1 MTTQLQYQQGVG
13 KVVGARNDA
22 VTAVMVVSWALL
34 SLAAALRWLG
44 PGRDYFEYLYYYN
57 TIPYQFALSDTRF
70 EPGFHVVAWFFR
82 NVLNVEY
89 SILAFA
95 LVAVSLGIKFYL
107 IKRYLNHPILAMVTY
122 VALFYPTHEYAQIR
136 TALALALGYGAV
148 HLLFERKYLAGL
160 AGFVIG
166 VTFHYSVIMLALVYF
181 GAQYVRG
188 RAAVILLVAGLVIVT
203 VFSEQIVGTVTNIF
217 SAYNPLLKYYV
228 SNSYFNDEVRI
239 TSLNNLLP
247 AAALGLAVLLGWFGY
262 GRYHATFLTM
272 SIASLVAIVLL
283 SGSPVVAQR
292 LKELLF
298 VAVIFLIYRSPIIL
312 RNLPPIIFIWVN
324 AALLLYLAFRE
335 GLLAI

>member
-1 MTTQLQYQQGVG
+1 MTSEIQYEQGVG
-13 KVVGARNDA
+13 KVTRVRDDA
-22 VTAVMVVSWALL
+22 VTAVMVLTWALL
-34 SLAAALRWLG
+34 SLAAAFRWLG

-57 TIPYQFALSDTRF
+57 NIPYQFALSDTRF

-82 NVLNVEY
+82 NLLNVEY
-89 SILAFA
+89 SVFA
-95 LVAVSLGIKFYL
+95 LTIVAFSLGIKFYL
-107 IKRYLNHPILAMVTY
+107 MRRYLVHPILAMFTY
-122 VALFYPTHEYAQIR
+122 IALFYPTHEYAQIR
-136 TALALALGYGAV
+136 TAFALALGYGAI
-148 HLLFERKYLAGL
+148 HLMFERRYLAGVV
-160 AGFVIG
+160 GFVVG
-166 VTFHYSVIMLALVYF
+166 FTFHYSVLMLSIVYF

-188 RAAVILLVAGLVIVT
+188 RLAIIFLVAGLVFVS
-203 VFSEQIVGTVTNIF
+203 VFSDQFISAATDIF

-228 SNSYFNDEVRI
+228 SNSYFNEEVRI
-239 TSLNNLLP
+239 TSLNNILP
-247 AAALGLAVLLGWFGY
+247 AAALFLAVFLGWFGY

-298 VAVIFLIYRSPIIL
+298 VAVIFLVYRSPIVL
-312 RNLPPIIFIWVN
+312 RNLPPIVLIWAN

>member
-1 MTTQLQYQQGVG
+1 MTVQLPYQQHVG
-13 KVVGARNDA
+13 RIPAVRNDA
-22 VTAVMVVSWALL
+22 VTAVMVLTWGLL
-34 SLAAALRWLG
+34 SLAAAFRWLG

-82 NVLNVEY
+82 NILNVDY
-89 SILAFA
+89 GILALA

-107 IKRYLNHPILAMVTY
+107 MKRYLSHPLLAMITY
-122 VALFYPTHEYAQIR
+122 IALFYPTHEYAQIR

-148 HLLFERKYLAGL
+148 HLLFERKYLLGI
-160 AGFVIG
+160 AGFVLG
-166 VTFHYSVIMLALVYF
+166 VTFHYSVVMLALVYV

-188 RAAVILLVAGLVIVT
+188 RAAVIMLAAGLVIVT
-203 VFSEQIVGTVTNIF
+203 VFSEQIVGTVTDVF
-217 SAYNPLLKYYV
+217 SSYNPLLRYYV
-228 SNSYFNDEVRI
+228 SNSYFNAEVRI

-247 AAALGLAVLLGWFGY
+247 AAALGLAVLFGWFGY

-283 SGSPVVAQR
+283 GGSPVVAQR

-298 VAVIFLIYRSPIIL
+298 VAVIFLIYRSPIVL
-312 RNLPPIIFIWVN
+312 RNLPPIILIWAN

-335 GLLAI
+335 GLLAV